1 MKVQELVDD
10 IREMCAVNLEVDWS
24 DKDPREE
31 FLTILNLIQTY
42 NKEDTK

>member
-10 IREMCAVNLEVDWS
+10 IREICAVNLDVDWS

-31 FLTILNLIQTY
+31 FLAILNLIHTQQGES
-42 NKEDTK
+42 K

>member
-10 IREMCAVNLEVDWS
+10 IREMCADNLDVDWS

-31 FLTILNLIQTY
+31 FLAILNLIQTY